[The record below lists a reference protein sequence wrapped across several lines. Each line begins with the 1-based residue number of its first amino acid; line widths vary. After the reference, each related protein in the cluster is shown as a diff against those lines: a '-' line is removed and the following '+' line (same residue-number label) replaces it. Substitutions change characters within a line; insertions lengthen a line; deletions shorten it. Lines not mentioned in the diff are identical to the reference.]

1 MPDALAY
8 ATPRS
13 GPPGILLE
21 EGDGGSVRITIPP
34 PPVWPAAVGLSV
46 GMILAGL
53 GTLLGMFGLAVAIR
67 GEANWHSGVMAAIAA
82 LSLGV
87 VVVRLARRA
96 WRLPRMGA
104 VPTVVEADAEG
115 LSISTARRG
124 QLEHLYY
131 PARRMLAVGIF
142 PGPLSGALR
151 RTMRIAMR
159 IAPEGSLTGR
169 ETVVFEFDPGR
180 GGRPAPLDAALRNA
194 LRLEPSAAPEARMLR
209 YEMILRRI

>member
-53 GTLLGMFGLAVAIR
+53 GMLLGTIVLVDAIHW
-67 GEANWHSGVMAAIAA
+67 GNWQSGVTGAIAA
-82 LSLGV
+82 ASLWGV
-87 VVVRLARRA
+87 VIYLARRA
-96 WRLPRMGA
+96 WRLPRTGA

-131 PARRMLAVGIF
+131 PARRMLAVGVF
-142 PGPLSGALR
+142 AGPLSGALR

-180 GGRPAPLDAALRNA
+180 GGRPAPLDAALRNV
-194 LRLEPSAAPEARMLR
+194 LRLEPSAAAEARMLR